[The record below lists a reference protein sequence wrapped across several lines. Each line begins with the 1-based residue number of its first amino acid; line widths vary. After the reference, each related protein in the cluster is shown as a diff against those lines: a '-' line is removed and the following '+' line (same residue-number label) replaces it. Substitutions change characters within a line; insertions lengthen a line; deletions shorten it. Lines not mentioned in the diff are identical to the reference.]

1 MTEDRLAFYLLDPSP
16 VLFLDIKMLFREQVE
31 GRLETKLNKDIETRY
46 VCVCRYLHM
55 YTWLKWLYD
64 ISGIEVILCD

>member
-1 MTEDRLAFYLLDPSP
+1 MTEDRLAFYLLDSSP

-46 VCVCRYLHM
+46 VCVCVCVCVGICTCTHDWNDYM
-55 YTWLKWLYD
+55 
-64 ISGIEVILCD
+64 ISVE

>member
-46 VCVCRYLHM
+46 VCVCVCVCVGICTCTHDWNDYM
-55 YTWLKWLYD
+55 
-64 ISGIEVILCD
+64 ISVE